1 MPLCPCAP
9 VPLCAPA
16 PTTLTLSPYHPI
28 TLTPTLTL
36 TLTLTANPNPI
47 TPNNPNNNPNL
58 TLTLTLTTGAIL
70 ELQDGARA
78 ALPSCSR
85 APPTSA
91 LPHIRYSN
99 SQTHEKPEFASCYTS
114 ANEWAP
120 SARAEAGSLRVS
132 RSGEC
137 LSVALSVASCNS
149 SLAATGK
156 LGNHARL
163 LGRWKGRS
171 ECKRRLSPGK
181 ELQPGLVIRAR
192 TATSNSMFEVRP
204 ATAGGAS
211 PISPAQQQ
219 FLRSTYAIST
229 ALLERA
235 NRWLVGHEPQVAA
248 SQLEG
253 RCNPGFSCKKEAAA
267 WLLQLARKGR
277 RLRADS
283 HDNCERWQMGPE

>member
-1 MPLCPCAP
+1 M
-9 VPLCAPA
+9 
-16 PTTLTLSPYHPI
+16 
-28 TLTPTLTL
+28 
-36 TLTLTANPNPI
+36 
-47 TPNNPNNNPNL
+47 
-58 TLTLTLTTGAIL
+58 
-70 ELQDGARA
+70 
-78 ALPSCSR
+78 
-85 APPTSA
+85 
-91 LPHIRYSN
+91 
-99 SQTHEKPEFASCYTS
+99 FASCYTS

-120 SARAEAGSLRVS
+120 SARAEAGSLRARRS

-137 LSVALSVASCNS
+137 LSVALSVASCSS

-163 LGRWKGRS
+163 LGRWKGRR
-171 ECKRRLSPGK
+171 ECKRRLSPGT
-181 ELQPGLVIRAR
+181 ELQPGLVVRAR
-192 TATSNSMFEVRP
+192 TATSDSMSEVLP

-211 PISPAQQQ
+211 PISLAQQE

-253 RCNPGFSCKKEAAA
+253 RCNPGFGCKKAAA
-267 WLLQLARKGR
+267 GSLLQLARKGR

-283 HDNCERWQMGPE
+283 HGECERWQMGPN